1 MTMRTCIIS
10 GPRTHRRWDRNS
22 AGEVFWG
29 YDGTREVWCSE
40 AEAENLAV
48 CAKKAHQRS
57 DGRDVSEKADERAAL
72 SSCQGKHIPAD
83 FRRMAARGLSDAD
96 IAVRMMVK
104 VSRVAG
110 WRAAMEKKA

>member
-1 MTMRTCIIS
+1 MRTPIIS
-10 GPRTHRRWDRNS
+10 GPRTHRRWDRNP

-40 AEAENLAV
+40 SEAEKLSL
-48 CAKKAHQRS
+48 CAEKSHKRS
-57 DGRDVSEKADERAAL
+57 DGRDVSAKVDERAAL
-72 SSCQGKHIPAD
+72 SSCQGKHIPSD

-110 WRAAMEKKA
+110 WRAAMEKETKP